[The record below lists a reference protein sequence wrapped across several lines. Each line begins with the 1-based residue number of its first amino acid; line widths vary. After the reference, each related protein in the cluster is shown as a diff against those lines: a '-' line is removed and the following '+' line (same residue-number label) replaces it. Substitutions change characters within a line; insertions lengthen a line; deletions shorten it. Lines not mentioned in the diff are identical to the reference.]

1 VADLRPC
8 VILGCGR
15 SGTSLAAGLLAEAG
29 YDLGPRQLSA
39 DPSNPKGFFESRTV
53 NDLNERLLTPLT
65 HGRPVDAAGL
75 PLTAR
80 PLRDGERWLAALPPD
95 VAVPSSSEL
104 EPALRAAV
112 DAAGPVARN
121 DPPVVWTLPVWA
133 PLLPGALRLCV
144 FREPGRTARSI
155 LGMTD
160 SGDLGLTLDG
170 ALAIWTAAYLRC
182 LRLAHAEDAEDWL
195 FVSYRQLVDGSA
207 LPVLAARLG
216 AALPG
221 GFADPGLARTA
232 DTGGVPRAATEV
244 LRELQARAGTG

>member
-1 VADLRPC
+1 VPEPRNC

-29 YDLGPRQLSA
+29 YDLGPRLLSA

-53 NDLNERLLTPLT
+53 NDLNERLLEPLT
-65 HGRPVDAAGL
+65 DARPVDATGR
-75 PLTAR
+75 PLAAR
-80 PLRDGERWLAALPPD
+80 PLRDGERWLATLPAD
-95 VAVPSSSEL
+95 VTVPPRPQL
-104 EPALRAAV
+104 DPALRAAV
-112 DAAGPVARN
+112 DVGPVARK
-121 DPPVVWTLPVWA
+121 DPRFVWTLPVWA

-144 FREPGRTARSI
+144 FREPGRTVRSI

-170 ALAIWTAAYLRC
+170 ALAVWTAAYLRC
-182 LRLAHAEDAEDWL
+182 LHLADAEDADDWL

-216 AALPG
+216 AALHG
-221 GFADPGLARTA
+221 DFADPGLARTPDA
-232 DTGGVPRAATEV
+232 GGVPPAVTAV
-244 LRELQARAGTG
+244 LRELQARARTG